1 LLCALC
7 RNFVRVSSGPEIGA
21 LYHEFFLR
29 DKPHLTAQMF
39 CKNARSKLAMN
50 DGSTPAPTHNN
61 SSSTAPT
68 TAANSSSN
76 SSCCNGAAAMKAAPS
91 QGSPLLSGSGHN
103 NSSSQL
109 LHPQFM
115 LPQAQLSTSLHNL
128 HEAQQQQQYT
138 LPPDIPLSLLEM
150 LSKGGPSSSASD
162 LTSLSALAGAAASSS
177 SSAAGPVPSRLLQ
190 QSQYANLLLER
201 QIQILQQEQAKL
213 LMMRQAAARRQQ
225 QHLFQHDQQHLRQQL
240 HALGSQHLPQHL
252 QGLDLSSTLLMGEG
266 GERSLAASALPSAV
280 PSSPSASASASA
292 LVAAAAATSG
302 GGSSA
307 ANATAAALELLQ
319 RDEED
324 RLCQLLHLK
333 MGQDRNN
340 SQKGTQ
346 PTNHRASAA

>member
-1 LLCALC
+1 M
-7 RNFVRVSSGPEIGA
+7 SSGPEIGA

-50 DGSTPAPTHNN
+50 DDSTPAPTHT

-68 TAANSSSN
+68 TAANSSN
-76 SSCCNGAAAMKAAPS
+76 SSCNGNAAMKAAPRP
-91 QGSPLLSGSGHN
+91 GSPLLSGSGHN
-103 NSSSQL
+103 SG

-115 LPQAQLSTSLHNL
+115 LPQAQLSTSLHGL
-128 HEAQQQQQYT
+128 HEAPQQQYT

-150 LSKGGPSSSASD
+150 LSKGGPTSSSSD
-162 LTSLSALAGAAASSS
+162 LTSMSALAGA
-177 SSAAGPVPSRLLQ
+177 SSASGPVPSRLLQ

-225 QHLFQHDQQHLRQQL
+225 QQQQAQQQQQLFQHDQQQLRHQL
-240 HALGSQHLPQHL
+240 HALGMQQNHPQHL
-252 QGLDLSSTLLMGEG
+252 QGLDLSSTLLMGG
-266 GERSLAASALPSAV
+266 GGGGLAVSELPLGV
-280 PSSPSASASASA
+280 PSSPSETAAAA
-292 LVAAAAATSG
+292 LVAAVAAS
-302 GGSSA
+302 GGSSSTSA
-307 ANATAAALELLQ
+307 ADATAAALELLQ

-324 RLCQLLHLK
+324 RLCQLINLK
-333 MGQDRNN
+333 MKQDMSTNK
-340 SQKGTQ
+340 KGTQ